1 MEKFTLSLAT
11 LHIRFQSVGVPQV
24 SSSITKT
31 KNERNISLPFEE
43 NHYLCIINLR
53 ETTEVEQT

>member
-1 MEKFTLSLAT
+1 MGFTLSLLA
-11 LHIRFQSVGVPQV
+11 LYAGFQSVGVPEV
-24 SSSITKT
+24 VLLTTRT

-43 NHYLCIINLR
+43 NHYLCTINLR